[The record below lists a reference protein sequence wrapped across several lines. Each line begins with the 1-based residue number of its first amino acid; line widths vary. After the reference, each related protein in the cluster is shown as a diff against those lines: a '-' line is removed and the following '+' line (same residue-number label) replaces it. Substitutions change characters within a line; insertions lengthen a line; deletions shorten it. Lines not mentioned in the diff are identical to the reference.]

1 MSQNASEITAI
12 MCSQNNMADASFSA
26 WPRRLVTAPE
36 DIKITK
42 IDQHQR
48 LNNFFFPFM
57 LIGNSISNHICYLK
71 LETSELGWFV
81 PGKIVT

>member
-1 MSQNASEITAI
+1 MSQNASEKTAI

-42 IDQHQR
+42 IDQHRR
-48 LNNFFFPFM
+48 LNKFFFPDYVDWQQ
-57 LIGNSISNHICYLK
+57 NHIKSYMP
-71 LETSELGWFV
+71 T
-81 PGKIVT
+81 

>member
-42 IDQHQR
+42 IDQHRR
-48 LNNFFFPFM
+48 LNNFFQIM
-57 LIGNSISNHICYLK
+57 LIGKRTISNHICYLK
-71 LETSELGWFV
+71 LETSKLGWFV
-81 PGKIVT
+81 PGKILT

>member
-36 DIKITK
+36 DSKITK
-42 IDQHQR
+42 IDQLQR
-48 LNNFFFPFM
+48 LNNFFQIM
-57 LIGNSISNHICYLK
+57 LIWQQNHIKSYIL
-71 LETSELGWFV
+71 LETGELGWFV
-81 PGKIVT
+81 PGKILT